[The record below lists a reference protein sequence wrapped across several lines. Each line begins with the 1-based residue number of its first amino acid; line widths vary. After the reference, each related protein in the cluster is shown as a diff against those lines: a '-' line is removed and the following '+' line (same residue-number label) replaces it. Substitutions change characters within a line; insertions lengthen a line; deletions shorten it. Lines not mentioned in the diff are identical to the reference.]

1 MIRDFRN
8 QEARL
13 KLQQAT
19 SKKIKTLNTKWKKKI
34 IVIKEQQQDYL
45 WKKREEQ
52 NLKIQEKV
60 TLAEK
65 ILQDNQEK
73 KLLNLREI
81 QEKNKT
87 AVESL
92 HGKIENILNENEIQ
106 RLEIQDGILDKIH
119 KYSTNNRV
127 NLEKKHNDFEN
138 KLTNSFQN
146 FKSNYGLVLN
156 EIDVK
161 HKQNIEKP
169 VEKYEK
175 WVRIK
180 IKSSI

>member
-8 QEARL
+8 QEARI
-13 KLQQAT
+13 KLQQSN

-34 IVIKEQQQDYL
+34 IVIKEQQLDSIY
-45 WKKREEQ
+45 KKREGQ
-52 NLKIQEKV
+52 NLKIQEKES
-60 TLAEK
+60 LAEK

-73 KLLNLREI
+73 KLNSLREI

-87 AVESL
+87 AVDSL
-92 HGKIENILNENEIQ
+92 HGKIETILFENESQ
-106 RLEIQDGILDKIH
+106 RLEIQDQILEKIH

-127 NLEKKHNDFEN
+127 NLAKKHNDFEN

-146 FKSNYGLVLN
+146 FRSNYGLVLN
-156 EIDVK
+156 TIDVK
-161 HKQNIEKP
+161 LKKNIEKP

-175 WVRIK
+175 WVRFK
-180 IKSSI
+180 I